1 MRILLSNDD
10 GYRAEGLQALR
21 AALSA
26 VAEVEVVAPEH
37 NNSAKSNALTLN
49 APLYVHEATYPRIK
63 QYVSMVFM
71 TYFFCIHL

>member
-21 AALSA
+21 RALSTIA
-26 VAEVEVVAPEH
+26 QVEVVAPEH

-49 APLYVHEATYPRIK
+49 APLYVHDAGEGVR
-63 QYVSMVFM
+63 
-71 TYFFCIHL
+71 